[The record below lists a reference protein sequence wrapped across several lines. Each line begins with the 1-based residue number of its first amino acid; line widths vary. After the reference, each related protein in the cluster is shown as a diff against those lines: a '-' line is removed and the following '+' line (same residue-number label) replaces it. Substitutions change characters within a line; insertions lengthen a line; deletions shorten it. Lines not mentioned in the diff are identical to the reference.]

1 MSLKPFVFAI
11 SLAAVFPAFAQDTSL
26 STELADIERQLT
38 EIDAQAARYDGGL
51 ILTLIDARR
60 EALLLAKTLIE
71 NRINAEA
78 GGATVEV
85 TVPAVQP
92 DESRAAQILG
102 EMAAAQQRIEEAE
115 REAATGGGLIQAL
128 ALSRAETERLTLAQL
143 QMGYLQAKYGIAF
156 PVMAAQPSA
165 AAPAAAPAADPA
177 TPPEGAAQTV
187 AWADARFPAID
198 YTLAPF
204 EQANRDGH
212 RISGWWTI
220 ESTRAAVDDSPQIV
234 ALNHSQFQPNNFMG
248 QTALVARCIEGETA
262 FVFVQDDFLMND
274 FRRNSFEMTLRIDD
288 QSSQQ
293 SRWSSLTNNQGAG
306 LFGRDAE
313 AFIRSIYDADRLFIR
328 LVESSGQQHECPP
341 PRNHPRR
348 AARAASALPATALRG
363 DVLPERVPAAGLL
376 ILRDGEPGEP
386 EVTLSPLRYHYQHRA
401 EIEAVVQ
408 GAARDAAFDTSAPAS
423 ARRLPPTAR
432 WAASAT
438 GSRRKRRA
446 RSICP
451 SRVRR
456 QPEGGGDPVI
466 LHYSTAG
473 PLA

>member
-11 SLAAVFPAFAQDTSL
+11 SLAAVLPAFAQDTSL

-60 EALLLAKTLIE
+60 EALLLAKTLTE

-92 DESRAAQILG
+92 DEARAVQILG

-156 PVMAAQPSA
+156 PVMVALPSA

-187 AWADARFPAID
+187 ARADARFPAID

-220 ESTRAAVDDSPQIV
+220 ESSRAAVDDSPQIV

-274 FRRNSFEMTLRIDD
+274 YRRNSFEMTLRIDD
-288 QSSQQ
+288 QPSQQ
-293 SRWSSLTNNQGAG
+293 SRWSSLTSNKGAG

-313 AFIRSIYDADRLFIR
+313 TFIRSIYDADRLFIR
-328 LVESSGQQHECPP
+328 LVESNGQQHDALFELAGAQDAFEEVAAACGWTTLSLSTDDY
-341 PRNHPRR
+341 R
-348 AARAASALPATALRG
+348 AIQTLLNAGGFDVGTPDGQWGPASQRAMRAYQASVG
-363 DVLPERVPAAGLL
+363 LPETGAPDRA
-376 ILRDGEPGEP
+376 
-386 EVTLSPLRYHYQHRA
+386 TL
-401 EIEAVVQ
+401 E
-408 GAARDAAFDTSAPAS
+408 
-423 ARRLPPTAR
+423 RL
-432 WAASAT
+432 
-438 GSRRKRRA
+438 G
-446 RSICP
+446 
-451 SRVRR
+451 VR
-456 QPEGGGDPVI
+456 Q
-466 LHYSTAG
+466 
-473 PLA
+473 

>member
-328 LVESSGQQHECPP
+328 LVESSGQQHDALFELAGAQDAFEEVAAACGWTTLSLSTDDY
-341 PRNHPRR
+341 R
-348 AARAASALPATALRG
+348 AIQTLLNAGGFDVGTPDGQWGPASQRAMRAYQASVG
-363 DVLPERVPAAGLL
+363 LPETGAPDRA
-376 ILRDGEPGEP
+376 
-386 EVTLSPLRYHYQHRA
+386 TL
-401 EIEAVVQ
+401 E
-408 GAARDAAFDTSAPAS
+408 
-423 ARRLPPTAR
+423 RL
-432 WAASAT
+432 
-438 GSRRKRRA
+438 G
-446 RSICP
+446 
-451 SRVRR
+451 VR
-456 QPEGGGDPVI
+456 Q
-466 LHYSTAG
+466 
-473 PLA
+473 

>member
-11 SLAAVFPAFAQDTSL
+11 SLAAALPALAQDTSL

-51 ILTLIDARR
+51 ILTLIETRR
-60 EALLLAKTLIE
+60 EALLLARTLIE

-92 DESRAAQILG
+92 DEARAAQILG
-102 EMAAAQQRIEEAE
+102 EIAAAQQRIEEAE

-156 PVMAAQPSA
+156 PVMVAQAS
-165 AAPAAAPAADPA
+165 AAAPAADPA

-187 AWADARFPAID
+187 SWADARFPAID

-220 ESTRAAVDDSPQIV
+220 ETSRAAVDDSPQIV
-234 ALNHSQFQPNNFMG
+234 ALNHSQFRPNNFMG

-288 QSSQQ
+288 QPSQQ
-293 SRWSSLTNNQGAG
+293 SRWSSLTSNQGAG

-328 LVESSGQQHECPP
+328 LVESNGQQHDALFELAGAQDAFEEVAAACGWTTLSLSADDY
-341 PRNHPRR
+341 R
-348 AARAASALPATALRG
+348 AIQTLLNAGGFDVGTPDGQWGPASQRAMRAYQASVG
-363 DVLPERVPAAGLL
+363 LPETGAPDRA
-376 ILRDGEPGEP
+376 
-386 EVTLSPLRYHYQHRA
+386 TL
-401 EIEAVVQ
+401 E
-408 GAARDAAFDTSAPAS
+408 
-423 ARRLPPTAR
+423 RL
-432 WAASAT
+432 
-438 GSRRKRRA
+438 G
-446 RSICP
+446 
-451 SRVRR
+451 VR
-456 QPEGGGDPVI
+456 Q
-466 LHYSTAG
+466 
-473 PLA
+473 

>member
-1 MSLKPFVFAI
+1 MSLRPFVFAI
-11 SLAAVFPAFAQDTSL
+11 SLAAALPAFAQDTSL

-51 ILTLIDARR
+51 ILTLIEARR
-60 EALLLAKTLIE
+60 QALLLASTLIE
-71 NRINAEA
+71 NRISAEA

-92 DESRAAQILG
+92 DEARAAQLLG

-143 QMGYLQAKYGIAF
+143 QMGYLKAKYGIAF
-156 PVMAAQPSA
+156 PVMVAQPSA
-165 AAPAAAPAADPA
+165 SAPAGAPAADTA
-177 TPPEGAAQTV
+177 TPPEDAAQTV
-187 AWADARFPAID
+187 SWADARFPGID

-220 ESTRAAVDDSPQIV
+220 ESSRAAVDDSPQIV

-293 SRWSSLTNNQGAG
+293 SQWSSLTNNQGAG

-313 AFIRSIYDADRLFIR
+313 AFIRSIYDAERLFIR
-328 LVESSGQQHECPP
+328 LVESNGQQHDALFELAGAQDVFEEVAAACGWTTLSLSADDY
-341 PRNHPRR
+341 R
-348 AARAASALPATALRG
+348 AIQTLLNAGGFDVGTPDGQWGPASQRAMRAYQASVG
-363 DVLPERVPAAGLL
+363 LPETGAPNR
-376 ILRDGEPGEP
+376 E
-386 EVTLSPLRYHYQHRA
+386 TLESLGVGQ
-401 EIEAVVQ
+401 
-408 GAARDAAFDTSAPAS
+408 
-423 ARRLPPTAR
+423 
-432 WAASAT
+432 
-438 GSRRKRRA
+438 
-446 RSICP
+446 
-451 SRVRR
+451 
-456 QPEGGGDPVI
+456 
-466 LHYSTAG
+466 
-473 PLA
+473 